1 MGERQPLDTYL
12 NDHLAGGTA
21 ATDLAE
27 QLQKENA
34 GTALGEFLAQLVE
47 EVKQDHATLLDIM
60 GKLGIGPN
68 PIKQAGAKIA
78 GLASRFKLGGGPNEI
93 GRLLALETLSIGI
106 EGKACLWLALQ
117 EVADQHGAL
126 ASFDFGNL
134 LQRAET
140 QRKGVERE
148 RLTAASE
155 ALSAHAT
162 V

>member
-21 ATDLAE
+21 AIDLAE
-27 QLQKENA
+27 QLREENA
-34 GTALGEFLAQLVE
+34 GTPLGEFLTQLVE
-47 EVKQDHATLLDIM
+47 EIQQDHTTLEGVM
-60 GKLGIGPN
+60 GKLGIEPN

-78 GLASRFKLGGGPNEI
+78 ELASRFKLGGGPNEV

-148 RLTAASE
+148 RLAAAKD
-155 ALSAHAT
+155 ALGAHAT